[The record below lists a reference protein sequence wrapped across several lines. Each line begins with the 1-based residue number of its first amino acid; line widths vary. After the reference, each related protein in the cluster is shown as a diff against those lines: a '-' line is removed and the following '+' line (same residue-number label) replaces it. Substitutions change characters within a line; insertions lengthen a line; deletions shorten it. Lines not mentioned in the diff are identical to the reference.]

1 MDSTED
7 SDIPLSCEMKYEPS
21 FKPLQGNSAFFS
33 FRDSW
38 CPFLLRQQI
47 QGPSHIPIAEENLLL
62 GCMWKVV
69 IALQSKPGI
78 QLPSRDDL
86 GCSEL
91 SSSCCAEIGV
101 TLVLRLVSQ

>member
-47 QGPSHIPIAEENLLL
+47 QGPSHIPLAEENLLL